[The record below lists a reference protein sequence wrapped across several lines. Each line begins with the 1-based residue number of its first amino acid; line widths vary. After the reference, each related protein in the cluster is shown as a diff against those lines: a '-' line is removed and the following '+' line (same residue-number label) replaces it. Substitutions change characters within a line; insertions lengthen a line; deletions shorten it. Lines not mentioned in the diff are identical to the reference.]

1 MLKYIMSYYLYNQFM
16 SNMKAIATARKKMQ
30 NNQEEEN
37 SMYQDNSEFEYKI
50 VRSLGPIFSNKES
63 FDKIIAEEKENGWE
77 MVEMFDAAR
86 VRFRRKKSLRNSISS
101 SKIDPYRTYI
111 HYQSSVA
118 NLIAILAFI
127 FIITTIVGLSF
138 FLLSTR

>member
-1 MLKYIMSYYLYNQFM
+1 
-16 SNMKAIATARKKMQ
+16 MKAIATARKKMQ

-37 SMYQDNSEFEYKI
+37 SMYQDNSEYEYKI

-86 VRFRRKKSLRNSISS
+86 VRFRRKKSLRNSISY

-111 HYQSSVA
+111 PYEIPNPYVISF
-118 NLIAILAFI
+118 FI
-127 FIITTIVGLSF
+127 FILISTT
-138 FLLSTR
+138 LLGFGFWLLLNFYYR